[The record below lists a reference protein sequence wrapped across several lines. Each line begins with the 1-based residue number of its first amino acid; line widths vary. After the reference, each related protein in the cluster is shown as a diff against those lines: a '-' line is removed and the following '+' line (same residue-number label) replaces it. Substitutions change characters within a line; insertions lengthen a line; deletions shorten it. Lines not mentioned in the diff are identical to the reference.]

1 MNVQIL
7 RGNLILPDR
16 VLQHGLVA
24 VEDGV
29 IQAVLEAGAGR
40 QPTDDL
46 GELYIA
52 PGFVDVHTH
61 GIAGADTM
69 DGTQESLS
77 LMARR
82 FAAHGVTGFL
92 ATTMTQ
98 SLDVTTR
105 AIRAVRR
112 YMERQDEEDQD
123 HEPAARVLGI
133 HLEGPWISRD
143 FKGAQNERFI
153 VPPTEESVATI
164 LAEGNGAITIVTL
177 APELPGAEQAMQTL
191 RGQGIC
197 IALGHTGATYEQ
209 ALRAVELGATH
220 VTHCFNGMTG
230 LHHRRPGV
238 AGAALLCDRLRAE
251 IIADGIHVH
260 SDVMRLL
267 IHVKRRERVMLIT
280 DSMSATE
287 LSDGIY
293 ALGGQEVSVR
303 AGRASLADGTLAGS
317 TLTLDRAVRNV
328 IHLCGVPVH
337 DAVYMAS
344 AVPAQAIGLGD
355 RKGQI
360 RAGYDADITIL
371 NTDLQPVQVIV
382 GKRPGVPCSGE

>member
-1 MNVQIL
+1 
-7 RGNLILPDR
+7 
-16 VLQHGLVA
+16 
-24 VEDGV
+24 
-29 IQAVLEAGAGR
+29 
-40 QPTDDL
+40 
-46 GELYIA
+46 
-52 PGFVDVHTH
+52 
-61 GIAGADTM
+61 
-69 DGTQESLS
+69 
-77 LMARR
+77 MARR

-98 SLDVTTR
+98 SPDVTTR

-112 YMERQDEEDQD
+112 YMERQDEEDQG
-123 HEPAARVLGI
+123 HEPAARALGI
-133 HLEGPWISRD
+133 HLEGPWISRE

-153 VPPTEESVATI
+153 VPPTEESVATL
-164 LAEGNGAITIVTL
+164 LAEGKGAVKIVTL

-197 IALGHTGATYEQ
+197 TSSGHTGATYEQ

-230 LHHRRPGV
+230 LHHRRPGA
-238 AGAALLCDRLRAE
+238 AGAALLCDRLLAE
-251 IIADGIHVH
+251 LIADGIHVH
-260 SDVMRLL
+260 PDVMRLL
-267 IHVKRRERVMLIT
+267 IRVKGRERVMLIT

-293 ALGGQEVSVR
+293 ALGGQEVYVR
-303 AGRASLADGTLAGS
+303 AGRAALGDGTLAGS

-328 IHLCGVPVH
+328 VHRCGVPLH

-355 RKGQI
+355 RKGRI

-371 NTDLQPVQVIV
+371 NTDLQPMRVMV
-382 GKRPGVPCSGE
+382 GRRPGVPCSGE